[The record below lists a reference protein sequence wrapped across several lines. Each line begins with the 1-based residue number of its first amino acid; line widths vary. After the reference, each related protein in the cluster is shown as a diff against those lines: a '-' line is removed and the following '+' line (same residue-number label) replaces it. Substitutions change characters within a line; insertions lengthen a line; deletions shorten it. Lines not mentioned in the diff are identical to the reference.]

1 MKTLNLVIMI
11 SLLIII
17 NGCAST
23 SSVGPSYNQNET
35 SKKIEKTENPLDVS
49 IAVFNPG
56 IPSNPDE
63 YKSKGIW
70 PELRRAEAMHMANKL
85 KEELVNS
92 QAFGAV
98 RVTPDLTSSADIYIK
113 AKIEKSNGE
122 DVAIK
127 LSVIDSTGKILI
139 KNKTYKHRVNEYLF
153 TNTRNRVDEKLIV
166 DPYQP
171 VYERITNDITK
182 KVNRIKGSKL
192 EAIHTTTNLR
202 FAQNFSPLAFSDILK
217 ERKGKYSLKGR
228 PDVNDPML
236 KRIQSI
242 KYRDEIF
249 IDTMQVHYSSFSDNM
264 IPNYVIWQEEA
275 YGDAKAAREAA
286 SAASRAAFGA
296 LLAGIAT
303 VAIASQCDG
312 SSCVRDTAA
321 IGGALTGTLA
331 AKSSKSSAES
341 QIHKDKL
348 NEIGRSLESTLSPS
362 VIEMEDTTVTLTGNA
377 NEQFN
382 QWRSILKNIYLA
394 ETTPTK
400 ELEIVY

>member
-1 MKTLNLVIMI
+1 MKLINSSLIIV
-11 SLLIII
+11 LLIIT

-23 SSVGPSYNQNET
+23 PSAGPSYTQNEAT
-35 SKKIEKTENPLDVS
+35 LPAKTENPLDVS

-56 IPSNPDE
+56 IPSNPDDF
-63 YKSKGIW
+63 KDKGIW

-85 KEELVNS
+85 QEVLADS
-92 QAFGAV
+92 QVFGAV
-98 RVTPDLTSSADIYIK
+98 RVTPDLTYSADIYIK

-127 LSVIDSTGKILI
+127 ISVIDSTGKIII
-139 KNKTYKHRVNEYLF
+139 KNKTYKHRVQEYTFL
-153 TNTRNRVDEKLIV
+153 NTRNRVDEKLIV

-171 VYERITNDITK
+171 VYVKIKNDITK

-192 EAIHTTTNLR
+192 EVIHTTTDLR

-217 ERKGKYSLKGR
+217 EKKGKYSLKGR
-228 PDVNDPML
+228 PDANDPML
-236 KRIQSI
+236 NRIQAI

-264 IPNYVIWQEEA
+264 VPNYVIWQEEA
-275 YGDAKAAREAA
+275 YEDAKNAREAA
-286 SAASRAAFGA
+286 AAASRAAFGA

-303 VAIASQCDG
+303 VAIASQCEG

-348 NEIGRSLESTLSPS
+348 NEIGRSLETTLSPS

-377 NEQFN
+377 NEQFS
-382 QWRSILKNIYLA
+382 QWRAILKKIYLA
-394 ETTPTK
+394 ETS
-400 ELEIVY
+400 VVM